1 MNAESRNTLDRVRA
15 ELGALAVMTADC
27 SGVDGLDAR
36 AVGGLSFLLT
46 RLADDLDRITGDVE
60 ASA

>member
-1 MNAESRNTLDRVRA
+1 MNVESQDTLDRVRA
-15 ELGALAVMTADC
+15 ELSALAVMTADC

-46 RLADDLDRITGDVE
+46 RLADDLDRITVE
-60 ASA
+60 QTA